1 MAELVKY
8 YLVDLIDH
16 FVLYSGT
23 FSECEEVINTSYG
36 GAYGILTY
44 EQMTDEERN
53 SNKYLVP
60 EQDCGV

>member
-16 FVLYSGT
+16 FALCSGT

-36 GAYGILTY
+36 GTYGILTY
-44 EQMTDEERN
+44 DQMTDEERN
-53 SNKYLVP
+53 STKYLVP
-60 EQDCGV
+60 EHDFGV